1 MGVDARVRATHFQ
14 PGQGL
19 WLQLFGRGSIVA
31 GGGFWVLHLRR
42 CLLWG
47 LKGVDMVV
55 LGNGEPKESA
65 KLSE

>member
-1 MGVDARVRATHFQ
+1 MAV
-14 PGQGL
+14 
-19 WLQLFGRGSIVA
+19 FGA
-31 GGGFWVLHLRR
+31 GGGFWVVHLRR

-47 LKGVDMVV
+47 LKGVDMAV